1 MIFDYKIMLF
11 LITETSIIILFNTI
25 IAPFRSLNKF
35 FNITAIDLLNS
46 LIAFILCVSL
56 LNTNP
61 NLYHLFFITVGMCL
75 LNLIITISLYKN
87 YLNNI
92 NEK

>member
-1 MIFDYKIMLF
+1 
-11 LITETSIIILFNTI
+11 
-25 IAPFRSLNKF
+25 
-35 FNITAIDLLNS
+35 
-46 LIAFILCVSL
+46 LIAFILCFSL

-75 LNLIITISLYKN
+75 LNLIITFSLYKN